1 MVTFCLIPNGYAQ
14 NSLQEKRAM
23 VTMRTIGHE
32 VLSACGDST
41 SRIFPIIKQEE
52 NDSYISYLISFESQF
67 EFDPDQLGV
76 VIIPIMEESNLTSH
90 YLVET
95 QQCNSKDVIHSFE
108 IGKKTQDQSMP
119 CRGRTMPNDC
129 YNLVITL
136 FKNDISLTSL
146 LAQNN
151 TGPKISEHNHPKGS
165 TKTDQAQIPSL
176 LYLLP
181 LLFLIGVLGFFV
193 KKKQPETSENP
204 YRQSIGKSSFNT
216 RDRKLVFNSNET
228 ELSQKETD
236 LLVLLNSS
244 VNETI
249 PRDVLLNKVWG
260 DEGDYVGRTL
270 DVFISKLRKKL
281 DPDNSI
287 KIENVR
293 GVGYKLIV
301 TE

>member
-1 MVTFCLIPNGYAQ
+1 
-14 NSLQEKRAM
+14 
-23 VTMRTIGHE
+23 
-32 VLSACGDST
+32 
-41 SRIFPIIKQEE
+41 
-52 NDSYISYLISFESQF
+52 
-67 EFDPDQLGV
+67 
-76 VIIPIMEESNLTSH
+76 
-90 YLVET
+90 
-95 QQCNSKDVIHSFE
+95 
-108 IGKKTQDQSMP
+108 MP

-136 FKNDISLTSL
+136 FKNDISPSSL

-151 TGPKISEHNHPKGS
+151 TGPNISEHNNSNGS

-181 LLFLIGVLGFFV
+181 LLFFIGVLGFFV
-193 KKKQPETSENP
+193 KKKQPETSESP
-204 YRQSIGKSSFNT
+204 YHQNIGKSFFNT

-301 TE
+301 TD